1 MGLTAE
7 QLDLSLRAV
16 AAQDPAVRE
25 ALATVG
31 LPAPRVAARGYA
43 ALLRALVAQ
52 QLSVKAAASIHGQ
65 LAALIPLDDPHALL
79 AQDDET
85 LRACGL
91 SRPKIVYARALAQ
104 AVISGQLAL
113 HALPDDDDAAVAA
126 ISSVKG
132 FGRWSA
138 EVYLLFAEGR
148 ADILPA
154 GDLALQE
161 AARRL
166 LRLEARPT
174 DKALREIGTRWS
186 PHRGAMAIF
195 LWHYYANTAP
205 L

>member
-52 QLSVKAAASIHGQ
+52 QLSVKAAASIHGR

-79 AQDDET
+79 AQDDEN

-174 DKALREIGTRWS
+174 DKALRDIGTRWS

-205 L
+205 F

>member
-52 QLSVKAAASIHGQ
+52 QLSVKAAASIHGR

-174 DKALREIGTRWS
+174 DKALRDIGTRWS

-205 L
+205 F